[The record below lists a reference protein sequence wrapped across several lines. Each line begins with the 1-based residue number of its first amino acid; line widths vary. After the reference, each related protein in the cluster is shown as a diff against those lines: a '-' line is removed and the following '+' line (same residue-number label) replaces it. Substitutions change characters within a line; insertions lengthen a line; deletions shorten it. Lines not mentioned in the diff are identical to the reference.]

1 MWHVYVTRLND
12 FSQNVSRARVKKK
25 HEFLSRSKRSK
36 KKNEI
41 ENEKLENENLIEL
54 FRDVRLKNVIINN
67 VFLVSRIVRVL
78 SFSKNIDKYIF
89 NDDVDD
95 NQFTFF
101 LYNSISKYLSNDFDF
116 DINDTYSQNDYNI
129 VDYQI
134 KL

>member
-1 MWHVYVTRLND
+1 M
-12 FSQNVSRARVKKK
+12 
-25 HEFLSRSKRSK
+25 
-36 KKNEI
+36 
-41 ENEKLENENLIEL
+41 
-54 FRDVRLKNVIINN
+54 
-67 VFLVSRIVRVL
+67 SRIVRVL